1 MLYRAAVVTQP
12 KSFILPLEERMFQR
26 KGLNDDFLGEFEISV
41 GNYSLVTS
49 TAGKDRTSQWLGSF
63 EIGRLQWL
71 FNSISSSEPLCE
83 CTNNKWDFQVP
94 KASHQLAEELDILDG
109 KVCSLV
115 YSKIKYLTLSATAH
129 LCIIGYGFF

>member
-1 MLYRAAVVTQP
+1 
-12 KSFILPLEERMFQR
+12 MFQR

-83 CTNNKWDFQVP
+83 CTNNKWDF
-94 KASHQLAEELDILDG
+94 
-109 KVCSLV
+109 
-115 YSKIKYLTLSATAH
+115 
-129 LCIIGYGFF
+129 